1 VVVVE
6 IMAAVTPI
14 HQPPTNETNTVE
26 FLLACIRGK
35 TIDLNPTHQRGL
47 VHPRKW
53 QEGII
58 GSIFVIKMIPPVY
71 FHQVVREDDGRY
83 VKENIDGKQRLTAIL
98 HYCDNEYK
106 YTLDDVPDLKNR
118 YFRDLTPAM
127 QHTILQ
133 FKISVMT
140 YECELDKAQ
149 IEYMFGRFNDMK
161 PARIGE
167 KLNACLNGEAH
178 PFVKQIVEEGVVD
191 AIQPTD
197 TRNQRMECAIR
208 MAFMVQEDSPKMLT
222 NDALYDWFHTT
233 TPFTTDDADHLR
245 TRIRDVSDLMKG
257 LELKNRNAKAN
268 YLAVLWF
275 LMKEDAADA
284 DLLRTKGSGGRFA
297 FPSPS
302 AQAQSNYSEA
312 ILSKYRSLV
321 AFVAFQKA

>member
-1 VVVVE
+1 MAVVSS
-6 IMAAVTPI
+6 MAPV

-26 FLLACIRGK
+26 FLLAGIRGK
-35 TIDLNPTHQRGL
+35 TIDLNPVHQRGL
-47 VHPRKW
+47 VHSRQW

-71 FHQVVREDDGRY
+71 FHSVCKEDGRF

-98 HYCDNEYK
+98 QYCDNEYK

-133 FKISVMT
+133 FQISVMT
-140 YECELDKAQ
+140 YKCELDKSQ
-149 IEYMFGRFNDMK
+149 IEYMFDRFNDMK

-178 PFVKQIVEEGVVD
+178 PFVKQIVDEGVVN

-208 MAFMVQEDSPKMLT
+208 IAHMVQEDSPKMLT
-222 NDALYDWFHTT
+222 NDALYDWFHKTS
-233 TPFTTDDADHLR
+233 PFTADDADHLR
-245 TRIRDVSDLMKG
+245 TRIRDVSDLMKD

-268 YLAVLWF
+268 YLAVTWF
-275 LMKEDAADA
+275 LMKEDAADV
-284 DLLRTKGSGGRFA
+284 DLLRTKGSGGRFT
-297 FPSPS
+297 FPSPPS
-302 AQAQSNYSEA
+302 AQASNSEA
-312 ILSKYRSLV
+312 ILNKYQSLV
-321 AFVAFQKA
+321 TFVAFQKA